1 MKLSII
7 IPIYNEE
14 STIAEVLR
22 RVREVHLPGIE
33 KEIIVV
39 DDGSTDD
46 SKEIIGREVEQNQMI
61 VHHSLINLGKGV
73 AIRFGF
79 ELATGDFIII
89 QDADLELDPNEYS
102 SLLAPILA
110 DETSVVYGS
119 RFLQK
124 NERISRYTRLGN
136 LATTTLANILF
147 RAKLTD
153 MHTAYKVFRAEV
165 IKTLPL
171 KANRFEIDPE
181 ITARILQ
188 ANYKIVEIP
197 IGYHPRTAAEGKKV
211 SWRDGI
217 VAILTLL
224 RCYLRPRPP
233 LQQAAPSIEAKKVSN
248 PKL

>member
-22 RVREVHLPGIE
+22 RVREVQLPDIE

-39 DDGSTDD
+39 NDGSTDG
-46 SKEIIGREVEQNQMI
+46 SKDIIGREQSQYPI
-61 VHHSLINLGKGV
+61 FAHHSLINLGKGV
-73 AIRFGF
+73 AVRFGF
-79 ELATGDFIII
+79 ELATGDVIII

-110 DETSVVYGS
+110 GESMVVYGS
-119 RFLQK
+119 RFMQH
-124 NERISRYTRLGN
+124 NQRISLYTRIGN
-136 LATTTLANILF
+136 RITTTLANVLF
-147 RAKLTD
+147 RASLTD

-165 IKTLPL
+165 IKNIHL

-181 ITARILQ
+181 ITARVLQ
-188 ANYKIVEIP
+188 AQYTIIEIP
-197 IGYHPRTAAEGKKV
+197 IGYHPRTPEEGKKV

-217 VAILTLL
+217 IAILTLL
-224 RCYLRPRPP
+224 RCFLTPVKVK
-233 LQQAAPSIEAKKVSN
+233 QAVPYPKAN
-248 PKL
+248 PKH